1 MIEYFVRTFFVYFY
15 IKRTPQ
21 NAKEFFIKRFGEPI
35 TEELFEPALNK
46 LWGIPAEKLHPAITR
61 IILMDRLILFEKDSL
76 EDLMKS
82 DKIRSRIAIPDQM
95 DLDLSYRNSQR
106 GLYPKSFGMF
116 NVVNAL
122 EKKLKHS
129 NVKILKNANLKSINF
144 SNSKIQSITLNH
156 ENKDIKIDDIELV
169 HSTISPLI
177 LSQFFN
183 YTIDKKSYD
192 KPLNQNYVYLLI
204 KEKPNMGDLYYYY
217 SFQKGMKTY
226 RVTNYASYCPD
237 AIRKND
243 TKYPNSWPLCIE
255 LHYKE
260 KEINESL
267 ILKDAIEELITT
279 GVIENKNDVLFS
291 EVYSAGGVPLLTKNN
306 CKIASDAY
314 FNLENLKIGNL
325 LLGCQLPEKGIFFL
339 HDVLNHTKNLIKSY

>member
-1 MIEYFVRTFFVYFY
+1 
-15 IKRTPQ
+15 
-21 NAKEFFIKRFGEPI
+21 
-35 TEELFEPALNK
+35 
-46 LWGIPAEKLHPAITR
+46 
-61 IILMDRLILFEKDSL
+61 
-76 EDLMKS
+76 
-82 DKIRSRIAIPDQM
+82 
-95 DLDLSYRNSQR
+95 
-106 GLYPKSFGMF
+106 
-116 NVVNAL
+116 
-122 EKKLKHS
+122 
-129 NVKILKNANLKSINF
+129 
-144 SNSKIQSITLNH
+144 
-156 ENKDIKIDDIELV
+156 
-169 HSTISPLI
+169 
-177 LSQFFN
+177 
-183 YTIDKKSYD
+183 
-192 KPLNQNYVYLLI
+192 
-204 KEKPNMGDLYYYY
+204 MGDLYYYY